1 VRRPGALV
9 AAVGLVVAQ
18 TLLLAVPASAQGPDQ
33 VGWWSEVQQA
43 PGPLPVNTVTG
54 NNLMVGNDPTGPNA
68 VAAVRFTVP
77 ASVDGATVDPSTV
90 PATLTLH
97 VPANSV
103 VGNPVVA
110 ACPILANW
118 QPASG
123 GSWAAKPSYSCSP
136 LLMAT
141 FSVAGDTA
149 TFQLT
154 PALQR
159 SGGLYDLAI
168 APAPGKTDP
177 FSVQFVPPGADA
189 LQLGAGPAS
198 PGGTDAAAAEPAPAP
213 AADSAATSDLTVG
226 APTVDASPAL
236 PLTPAPPAPPSVR
249 PASRAANRL
258 LPAPL
263 RRVVSTSRGQQ
274 VTALVLL
281 GAIGLGLWWFGG
293 QQARA
298 PRLLGSLG
306 QGIAVED
313 ARLYV
318 PTGGIG
324 RFARPRTRPPPRL

>member
-1 VRRPGALV
+1 VRRIGALV
-9 AAVGLVVAQ
+9 AAVGLTFAQ
-18 TLLLAVPASAQGPDQ
+18 TLLAAAPASAQGPDQ

-43 PGPLPVNTVTG
+43 PGPLPVNAVTG

-77 ASVDGATVDPSTV
+77 ASIDGASVDPSTV

-97 VPANSV
+97 VTASSA

-118 QPASG
+118 EPATG
-123 GSWAAKPSYSCSP
+123 GSWASRPNYSCSP
-136 LLMAT
+136 MVTAA
-141 FSVAGDTA
+141 FSTAGDTA

-154 PALQR
+154 PELQR
-159 SGGLYDLAI
+159 SGGLYDLAL

-189 LQLGAGPAS
+189 LQLGAGSAPA
-198 PGGTDAAAAEPAPAP
+198 GGTDVAPAEPAPAP
-213 AADSAATSDLTVG
+213 VADSAAPSDVAAG
-226 APTVDASPAL
+226 APLVDESPAL
-236 PLTPAPPAPPSVR
+236 ALTPAPADIPARSSPP
-249 PASRAANRL
+249 AANRL
-258 LPAPL
+258 LPSPL

-281 GAIGLGLWWFGG
+281 GVIGLGLWWFGG
-293 QQARA
+293 QQTRA

-306 QGIAVED
+306 EGVAVD
-313 ARLYV
+313 DVGLYV
-318 PTGGIG
+318 ASGGIG
-324 RFARPRTRPPPRL
+324 RFSRPRTRPPPRL